1 MLSYRLFSS
10 FSFLFSFF
18 GLLLVFRGVIQ
29 FIFTLCRIL
38 KLILVLT
45 YCDICYQVKVNTVL
59 GSHAPPLTVTLVR
72 AFSSSARDNS
82 IIENQVLKCPCL
94 GFLLGEFHF
103 HCLSFSLLD

>member
-18 GLLLVFRGVIQ
+18 GLLLVFRGL
-29 FIFTLCRIL
+29 FSLFLRFAGY
-38 KLILVLT
+38 LILVLT

-94 GFLLGEFHF
+94 GFLLREFHF